1 MISRSLDCMEKGLN
15 RVTGFAGGLAC
26 LCMVLTVSLVFI
38 NVLARYT
45 FSTGAVWAQELEW
58 YLMSVVALF
67 GIAYCMRYDDH
78 VRVDIFYRKY
88 SEVRRMWFDAL
99 VALFV
104 VIPCALLIGYYGWS
118 FAEISYLRG
127 ERSPN
132 STGLPWRFIP
142 KAFIVVGFAFV
153 ALEGLRQLI
162 VQGRSLHAHYSG
174 KGDSNAA

>member
-1 MISRSLDCMEKGLN
+1 MISRSLDCIEKGLN
-15 RVTGFAGGLAC
+15 RLTGVAGWLAC

-45 FSTGAVWAQELEW
+45 FTVGAVWAQELEW
-58 YLMSVVALF
+58 YLMAVVALF

-78 VRVDIFYRKY
+78 VRVDVFYRKY
-88 SEVRRMWFDAL
+88 SDIGRLWFDAC

-104 VIPCALLIGYYGWS
+104 VIPCAVLICYYGWS
-118 FAEISYLRG
+118 FAEISFLRG

-142 KAFIVVGFAFV
+142 KGLIVVGFAFV
-153 ALEGLRQLI
+153 VLEGLRQLI
-162 VQGRSLHAHYSG
+162 VLGRKLHTHYSA
-174 KGDSNAA
+174 KGDQNAA